1 MDNREVARILRETAQ
16 LLEIDGAIIGRYR
29 SYEKVAELLYSI
41 PDRIEDIAKD
51 PKKLKE
57 LPGVGDSMAEHIR
70 EVLDTGDYALRQKLL
85 KKYPPSLLDL
95 LQLQSL
101 GPKKVAFLWSHFKV
115 GTVEGVE
122 KLAQE
127 GKLRDLPGFG
137 EKSEQNILKAAGQF
151 KSLSGS
157 GRVRLNVADEEAQKL
172 IAYIS
177 KAGETVESVTPAG
190 SLRRGR
196 ETVGDLDLL
205 VTMRPGRDRQ
215 KDVDAVAA
223 HILKY
228 PGIDQELAH
237 GENKVSFILGGGLQV
252 DVRLLEK
259 KSFGAALMYFTGSKA
274 HNVALRGRANDMGW
288 TLNEYAL
295 TTLKSGKVVAG
306 KTEQDIYAKL
316 KLPYFE
322 PELREMTGEIEAAEN
337 GRLPKLVEL
346 ADIRGDAQMHTT
358 ASDGRNSI
366 EEMGQ
371 AARELGYD
379 YIVLTD
385 HSKAVTVAN
394 GLDEKRTLEQIKKIR
409 TSKVAGIKL
418 LAGSEV
424 DIRKDGSLDLEDH
437 VLAELDVVVCSIH
450 SYMNMDRREMTERY
464 LKAIEN
470 PYTQIIAHPTGR
482 LVLRREA
489 FEFDME
495 AVLDACAKHGVVV
508 ECNAYPERLDLCDVH
523 LRLAKQRGVKIVIST
538 DSHSTSNLKYMKYGV
553 TTARRGWVEKTDV
566 INTLPIDE
574 FLATLRPKPQAAK
587 KSAAKRKSAWP

>member
-1 MDNREVARILRETAQ
+1 MENREVARILRETAQ

-51 PKKLKE
+51 PKRLKE
-57 LPGVGDSMAEHIR
+57 LPGVGDGMAEHIR
-70 EVLDTGDYALRQKLL
+70 EILDTGDYTLRRKLL
-85 KKYPPSLLDL
+85 KKYPTSLLDL
-95 LQLQSL
+95 LELQSL

-115 GTVEGVE
+115 GTVEGVA

-151 KSLSGS
+151 KNLSGS
-157 GRVRLNVADEEAQKL
+157 GRVRINVADDEAQKL
-172 IAYIS
+172 IAYLA
-177 KAGETVESVTPAG
+177 KAGGRVQSVTPAG

-205 VTMRPGRDRQ
+205 VTMRPGQDGQ
-215 KDVDAVAA
+215 EDVDAVAA

-237 GENKVSFILGGGLQV
+237 GENKVSFVLGSGLQV

-295 TTLKSGKVVAG
+295 TTLKGGKVVAG
-306 KTEQDIYAKL
+306 KTEEEIYAKL
-316 KLPYFE
+316 KLAYIQ

-337 GRLPKLVEL
+337 GKLPKLVAL

-371 AARELGYD
+371 AARELDYD

-409 TSKVAGIKL
+409 AAKVPGIRL

-424 DIRKDGSLDLEDH
+424 DIKKDGSLDLEDY
-437 VLAELDVVVCSIH
+437 VLAELDVVVASIH
-450 SYMNMDRREMTERY
+450 SYMNMDRQEMTARY

-489 FEFDME
+489 FAYDME
-495 AVLDACAKHGVVV
+495 VVLDACAKHGVVM
-508 ECNAYPERLDLCDVH
+508 ECNAYPDRLDLSDVH
-523 LRLAKQRGVKIVIST
+523 LRLAKQRGVNT
-538 DSHSTSNLKYMKYGV
+538 TSNLKYMKYGV
-553 TTARRGWVEKTDV
+553 TTARRGWIEKKDV
-566 INTLPIDE
+566 INTLPLE
-574 FLATLRPKPQAAK
+574 QFLAALRPKP
-587 KSAAKRKSAWP
+587 SAAKPKAAKRTSA